1 MRYVDYEVIVKYN
14 GDITFLEQELGV
26 SVELLG
32 YNYAII
38 TADTPQKVDNL
49 LNYTQIEYVEKPFI
63 LETQDTQSFSST
75 GITGFKER
83 TKLTGKGTLLGL
95 IDSGIDYNIP
105 IFKNKDGNSKILY
118 YWDQSIDGNPP
129 IGFKEGTLY
138 TNEDIN
144 KAINGEIQIPIS
156 STSTHGTH
164 TAGIACSVANEADMI
179 VVRVGRRQTDTF
191 SKSTEFMRA
200 IKFVLDRAVE
210 LQRPIAINISYGSNE
225 GSHRGESLFEQY
237 IDQMCSFWKNNIV
250 VAAGNNA
257 SKAGHKRIN
266 IKNDENNDTLVEM
279 EVGQNEKI
287 LNINIWPSF
296 VDNFNLYLVSPTGK
310 STQPI
315 SQDSGLIKNIIGNTR
330 INGVFYPI
338 APYSLSRRITIE
350 LKSDTEIIPG
360 IWTLLFTPIKLV
372 DGNVDIYLPTS
383 EGITI
388 DTRFL
393 EPSKVLTVTV
403 PGTASKVITVGSFNS
418 RTDVVSTFSGEG
430 DIDGGIIKPDLLAPG
445 EEIVSYLPGG
455 STGALTGTSM
465 ATPHVTGVCSLLMQ
479 WGIVEG
485 NDLFLYS
492 QKVKSVLI
500 EYARRNPQY
509 TYPNNSKGYGFLDLS
524 RLNLLSISQNNQDYG
539 LYRSKKKIKKK
550 KNLRQENLI
559 PIIGVS
565 FENQQFEEDLKN
577 LNITYRLERI
587 SDNFAILYISP
598 KDIDKAG
605 SIANILSAQTI
616 ESIIRLAS
624 LSQISQGTT
633 GGVVGNEIIGANFFK
648 ENPNINVTGR
658 GVIIGIAD
666 SGIDYL
672 HPDFIY
678 PDGTSKILY
687 LWDQTKDG
695 NPPEGYHIGTEYTN
709 EDINRAIREKDDTL
723 SIDEEGSGTMLSGIC
738 AGLGNLNPNY
748 AGVAGEASLIVI
760 KLKKYNGNYTNAAL
774 YVATEYAIKRALEL
788 NMPIVFNTSYGS
800 NESVA
805 ITTLSLRNT
814 LFFERGICMVSG
826 VGNEGNTQTHTS
838 GVIEFNGSEGYIEL
852 ELSEDDPNVQ
862 IQVWMDRPDRV
873 NCEVISPTGE
883 SSKLLQVSSYALVT
897 GLYDFEQTEY
907 LLETNY
913 PTTFSGQQQ
922 ININLTNAK
931 KGIWKI
937 KLIGIDIN
945 SGIYNAYLSNRVFLK
960 PGTRFRESNPEK
972 TINYPATY
980 EDIISVGAYDTI
992 NDSIWPTS
1000 SRGPTIDYIQVPD
1013 IVAPGVNI
1021 VAPYPGEKYAR
1032 ISGTAPA
1039 AAYVSGSLA
1048 LFLQYV
1054 LVEKRYPEKAFTQA
1068 MITYL
1073 KAGAVRYNNISYPNS
1088 ALGYGLLNIRNVFDQ
1103 LK

>member
-1 MRYVDYEVIVKYN
+1 MDYEVIVKYN

-38 TADTPQKVDNL
+38 TSDTSQKVNNL

-210 LQRPIAINISYGSNE
+210 LQRPIAVNISYGSNE

-330 INGVFYPI
+330 IHGFFYPI

-430 DIDGGIIKPDLLAPG
+430 YIDGGIIKPDLLAPG

-509 TYPNNSKGYGFLDLS
+509 SYPNNSRGYGFLDLS

-539 LYRSKKKIKKK
+539 IYRSKKKIKK

-559 PIIGVS
+559 PIIGIS
-565 FENQQFEEDLKN
+565 FENQQFEEDLKK
-577 LNITYRLERI
+577 LKIPYRLEII
-587 SDNFAILYISP
+587 SDNFGVLYISSN
-598 KDIDKAG
+598 DIQSVG
-605 SIANILSAQTI
+605 SIVSILSAQKI
-616 ESIIRLAS
+616 EPILRLAS

-648 ENPNINVTGR
+648 ENPNINVTGK

-678 PDGTSKILY
+678 PDGTSKIIY

-695 NPPEGYHIGTEYTN
+695 NPPKGYYIGTEYTN
-709 EDINRAIREKDDTL
+709 EDINKAIRENDDTL
-723 SIDEEGSGTMLSGIC
+723 SVDEEGSGTMLSGIC
-738 AGLGNLNPNY
+738 AGFGNVNSDY
-748 AGVAGEASLIVI
+748 AGVANEALLIVI
-760 KLKKYNGNYTNAAL
+760 KLRKYDGNYTNDSLFIAA
-774 YVATEYAIKRALEL
+774 EYAVKKALEL
-788 NMPIVFNTSYGS
+788 NMPMVFNISYGS
-800 NESVA
+800 NELVA
-805 ITTLSLRNT
+805 MTALNLRDTLY
-814 LFFERGICMVSG
+814 FERGIGIVSG

-838 GVIEFNGSEGYIEL
+838 GVVHFNGEEEYIEL
-852 ELSEDDPNVQ
+852 ELSEDDPNVEIQ
-862 IQVWMDRPDRV
+862 IWMDRPDRV

-883 SSKLLQVSSYALVT
+883 SSKLLQVSSYSLLT

-907 LLETNY
+907 LLVTNY

-922 ININLTNAK
+922 IIINLRNVK

-937 KLIGIDIN
+937 KLIGVDIN

-980 EDIISVGAYDTI
+980 EDVISIGAYDTI
-992 NDSIWPTS
+992 NDTIWTPS
-1000 SRGPTIDYIQVPD
+1000 SRGPTIDYISAPD

-1021 VAPYPGEKYAR
+1021 IAPYPGERYAR

-1039 AAYVSGSLA
+1039 AAYVTGSLA

-1054 LVEKRYPEKAFTQA
+1054 LVENRYPEKAFTQA

-1073 KAGAVRYNNISYPNS
+1073 KAGATRFNNISYPNS
-1088 ALGYGLLNIRNVFDQ
+1088 ALGYGLLNIRNVFEK

>member
-1 MRYVDYEVIVKYN
+1 MDYEVIVKYN

-63 LETQDTQSFSST
+63 LETQDTQSLSST

-200 IKFVLDRAVE
+200 IKFVLDRALE

-257 SKAGHKRIN
+257 TKAGHKRIN

-509 TYPNNSKGYGFLDLS
+509 TYPNNSRGYGFLDLS

-559 PIIGVS
+559 PIIAVL
-565 FENQQFEEDLKN
+565 FENQQFEEDLKK
-577 LNITYRLERI
+577 LNINYRLEKL
-587 SDNFAILYISP
+587 SDDFGVLYISP
-598 KDIDKAG
+598 SDMQAVG

-937 KLIGIDIN
+937 RLIGIDIN

-1073 KAGAVRYNNISYPNS
+1073 KAGAVRSNNISYPNS

>member
-1 MRYVDYEVIVKYN
+1 MDYEVIVKYN

-509 TYPNNSKGYGFLDLS
+509 TYPNNSRGYGFLDLS
-524 RLNLLSISQNNQDYG
+524 KLNLLSISQNNQDYG

-598 KDIDKAG
+598 SDMQAVG

-1073 KAGAVRYNNISYPNS
+1073 KAGSVRSNNISYPNS

>member
-1 MRYVDYEVIVKYN
+1 
-14 GDITFLEQELGV
+14 
-26 SVELLG
+26 
-32 YNYAII
+32 
-38 TADTPQKVDNL
+38 
-49 LNYTQIEYVEKPFI
+49 
-63 LETQDTQSFSST
+63 
-75 GITGFKER
+75 
-83 TKLTGKGTLLGL
+83 
-95 IDSGIDYNIP
+95 
-105 IFKNKDGNSKILY
+105 
-118 YWDQSIDGNPP
+118 
-129 IGFKEGTLY
+129 
-138 TNEDIN
+138 
-144 KAINGEIQIPIS
+144 
-156 STSTHGTH
+156 
-164 TAGIACSVANEADMI
+164 MI

-200 IKFVLDRAVE
+200 IKFVLDRALQ

-257 SKAGHKRIN
+257 TKAGHKRIN

-509 TYPNNSKGYGFLDLS
+509 TYPNNSRGYGFLDLS

-559 PIIGVS
+559 PIIAVL
-565 FENQQFEEDLKN
+565 FENQQFEEDLKK
-577 LNITYRLERI
+577 LNINYRLEKL
-587 SDNFAILYISP
+587 SDDFGVLYISP
-598 KDIDKAG
+598 KDLDKAG

-1073 KAGAVRYNNISYPNS
+1073 KAGAVRSNNISYPNS

>member
-1 MRYVDYEVIVKYN
+1 MDYEVIVKYN

-63 LETQDTQSFSST
+63 LETQDTQSLSST
-75 GITGFKER
+75 GITEFKER

-105 IFKNKDGNSKILY
+105 IFKDKDGNSKILY

-129 IGFKEGTLY
+129 NGFKEGTLY

-200 IKFVLDRAVE
+200 IKFVLDRALE

-257 SKAGHKRIN
+257 TKAGHKRIN

-315 SQDSGLIKNIIGNTR
+315 SQDSCLIKNIIGNTR

-509 TYPNNSKGYGFLDLS
+509 TYPNNSRGYGFLDLS

-1073 KAGAVRYNNISYPNS
+1073 KAGAVRSNNISYPNS

>member
-1 MRYVDYEVIVKYN
+1 MDYEVIVKYN

-63 LETQDTQSFSST
+63 LETQDTQSLSST
-75 GITGFKER
+75 GITEFKER

-105 IFKNKDGNSKILY
+105 IFKDKDGNSKILY

-129 IGFKEGTLY
+129 NGFKEGTLY

-200 IKFVLDRAVE
+200 IKFVLDRALE

-257 SKAGHKRIN
+257 TKAGHKRIN

-598 KDIDKAG
+598 SDMQAVG

-1073 KAGAVRYNNISYPNS
+1073 KAGAVRSNNISYPNS

>member
-1 MRYVDYEVIVKYN
+1 MDYEVIVKYN

-63 LETQDTQSFSST
+63 LETQDTQSLSST
-75 GITGFKER
+75 GITEFKER

-105 IFKNKDGNSKILY
+105 IFKDKDGNSKILY

-129 IGFKEGTLY
+129 NGFKEGTLY

-144 KAINGEIQIPIS
+144 KAINGEIQIHIS

-200 IKFVLDRAVE
+200 IKFVLDRALE

-257 SKAGHKRIN
+257 TKAGHKRIN

-479 WGIVEG
+479 WGIVEV

-509 TYPNNSKGYGFLDLS
+509 TYPNNSRGYGFLDLS
-524 RLNLLSISQNNQDYG
+524 KLNLLSISQNNQDYG

-598 KDIDKAG
+598 SDMQAVG

-1073 KAGAVRYNNISYPNS
+1073 KAGAVRSNNISYPNS

>member
-1 MRYVDYEVIVKYN
+1 MDYEVIVKYN

-63 LETQDTQSFSST
+63 LETQDTQSLSST
-75 GITGFKER
+75 GITEFKER

-105 IFKNKDGNSKILY
+105 IFKDKDGNSKILY

-129 IGFKEGTLY
+129 NGFKEGTLY

-200 IKFVLDRAVE
+200 IKFVLDRALE

-257 SKAGHKRIN
+257 TKAGHKRIN

-296 VDNFNLYLVSPTGK
+296 VDDFNLYLVSPTGK

-509 TYPNNSKGYGFLDLS
+509 TYPNNSRGYGFLDLS

-559 PIIGVS
+559 PIIAVL
-565 FENQQFEEDLKN
+565 FENQQFEEDLKK
-577 LNITYRLERI
+577 LNINYRLEKL
-587 SDNFAILYISP
+587 SDDFGVLYISP

-1073 KAGAVRYNNISYPNS
+1073 KAGAVRSNNISYPNS

>member
-1 MRYVDYEVIVKYN
+1 MDYEVIVKYN
-14 GDITFLEQELGV
+14 GDIIFLEQELGV

-38 TADTPQKVDNL
+38 TGDNPQKIDNL
-49 LNYTQIEYVEKPFI
+49 LNYTQIEYIEKPFI

-75 GITGFKER
+75 GITSFKER

-105 IFKNKDGNSKILY
+105 IFKDKDGKSKILY

-129 IGFKEGTLY
+129 DGFKEGTLY
-138 TNEDIN
+138 TNDDIN

-156 STSTHGTH
+156 ATSTHGTH
-164 TAGIACSVANEADMI
+164 TAGIACGIANEADMI

-200 IKFVLDRAVE
+200 IKFVLDRALE

-257 SKAGHKRIN
+257 TKSGHKRIN
-266 IKNDENNDTLVEM
+266 IKNDENKNTLVEM

-360 IWTLLFTPIKLV
+360 IWTLLFTPIKVV

-485 NDLFLYS
+485 YDLFLYS

-509 TYPNNSKGYGFLDLS
+509 TYPNNSRGYGFLDLS

-550 KNLRQENLI
+550 KNLRQENFI
-559 PIIGVS
+559 PIIVVL
-565 FENQQFEEDLKN
+565 FENQQFEEDLKK
-577 LNITYRLERI
+577 LNINYRLEKF
-587 SDNFAILYISP
+587 SDDFAVLYIPSN
-598 KDIDKAG
+598 DIQIAG
-605 SIANILSAQTI
+605 SIANILSAQRI
-616 ESIIRLAS
+616 EPIIRLAS

-648 ENPNINVTGR
+648 ENPNINVTGK

-687 LWDQTKDG
+687 LWDQTKEG
-695 NPPEGYHIGTEYTN
+695 KPPNGYYIGTEYTN
-709 EDINRAIREKDDTL
+709 EDINKAIREKDATL

-738 AGLGNLNPNY
+738 AGLGNLNPEY
-748 AGVAGEASLIVI
+748 AGVASEASLIVI
-760 KLKKYNGNYTNAAL
+760 KLKKYDGNYTNASL
-774 YVATEYAIKRALEL
+774 YAAAEYTGRKAQEL
-788 NMPIVFNTSYGS
+788 NMPMVFNISYGS

-805 ITTLSLRNT
+805 ITTLTLRNT
-814 LFFERGICMVSG
+814 LFFERGICVVSG

-838 GVIEFNGSEGYIEL
+838 GVVEFNSSEEYIEL

-862 IQVWMDRPDRV
+862 VQVWMDRPDRV

-883 SSKLLQVSSYALVT
+883 SSKLLQVSSYALLT
-897 GLYDFEQTEY
+897 GVYDFEQTEY
-907 LLETNY
+907 LIETNY
-913 PTTFSGQQQ
+913 PTTFTGQQQ
-922 ININLTNAK
+922 IIINLKNAK

-937 KLIGIDIN
+937 KLIGVDIN

-1000 SRGPTIDYIQVPD
+1000 SRGPTIDYIQAPD

-1032 ISGTAPA
+1032 ISDTAPA
-1039 AAYVSGSLA
+1039 AAYVTGSLA

-1054 LVEKRYPEKAFTQA
+1054 LVENRYPKKAFTQA
-1068 MITYL
+1068 MVTYL
-1073 KAGAVRYNNISYPNS
+1073 KAGAVRSDNISYPNS
-1088 ALGYGLLNIRNVFDQ
+1088 TLGYGLLNIRSVFEQ

>member
-1 MRYVDYEVIVKYN
+1 MDYEVIVKYN

-63 LETQDTQSFSST
+63 LETQDTQSLSST
-75 GITGFKER
+75 GITEFKER

-105 IFKNKDGNSKILY
+105 IFKDKDGNSKILY

-129 IGFKEGTLY
+129 NGFKEGTLY

-200 IKFVLDRAVE
+200 IKFVLDRALE

-257 SKAGHKRIN
+257 TKAGHKRIN

-465 ATPHVTGVCSLLMQ
+465 VTPHVTGVCSLLMQ

-509 TYPNNSKGYGFLDLS
+509 TYPNNSRGYGFLDLS

-559 PIIGVS
+559 PIIAVL
-565 FENQQFEEDLKN
+565 FENQQFEEDLKK
-577 LNITYRLERI
+577 LNINYRLEKL
-587 SDNFAILYISP
+587 SDDFGVLYISP

-1073 KAGAVRYNNISYPNS
+1073 KAGAVRSNNISYPNS

>member
-1 MRYVDYEVIVKYN
+1 MDYEVIVKYN

-63 LETQDTQSFSST
+63 LETQDTQSLSST
-75 GITGFKER
+75 GITEFKER

-105 IFKNKDGNSKILY
+105 IFKDKDGNSKILY

-129 IGFKEGTLY
+129 NGFKEGTLY

-200 IKFVLDRAVE
+200 IKFVLDRALE

-257 SKAGHKRIN
+257 TKAGHKRIN

-509 TYPNNSKGYGFLDLS
+509 TYPNNSRGYGFLDLS

-559 PIIGVS
+559 PIIAVL
-565 FENQQFEEDLKN
+565 FENQQFEEDLKK
-577 LNITYRLERI
+577 LNINYRLEKL
-587 SDNFAILYISP
+587 SDDFGVLYISP

-838 GVIEFNGSEGYIEL
+838 GVIEFNSSEGYIEL

-945 SGIYNAYLSNRVFLK
+945 SGIYNAYLANRVFLK

-1073 KAGAVRYNNISYPNS
+1073 KAGAVRSNNISYPNS

>member
-1 MRYVDYEVIVKYN
+1 MDYEVIVKYN

-63 LETQDTQSFSST
+63 LETQDTQSLSST
-75 GITGFKER
+75 GITEFKER

-105 IFKNKDGNSKILY
+105 IFKDKDGNSKILY

-129 IGFKEGTLY
+129 NGFKEGTLY

-200 IKFVLDRAVE
+200 IKFVLDRALQ

-257 SKAGHKRIN
+257 TKAGHKRIN

-509 TYPNNSKGYGFLDLS
+509 TYPNNSRGYGFLDLS

-559 PIIGVS
+559 PIIAVL
-565 FENQQFEEDLKN
+565 FENQQFEEDLKK
-577 LNITYRLERI
+577 LNINYRLEKL
-587 SDNFAILYISP
+587 SDDFGVLYISP

-826 VGNEGNTQTHTS
+826 VGNEGNIQTHTS

-1073 KAGAVRYNNISYPNS
+1073 KAGAVRSNNISYPNS

>member
-1 MRYVDYEVIVKYN
+1 MDYEVIVKYN

-63 LETQDTQSFSST
+63 LETQDTQSLSST
-75 GITGFKER
+75 GITEFKER

-105 IFKNKDGNSKILY
+105 IFKDKDGNSKILY

-129 IGFKEGTLY
+129 NGFKEGTLY

-200 IKFVLDRAVE
+200 IKFVLDRALE

-257 SKAGHKRIN
+257 TKAGHKRIN

-509 TYPNNSKGYGFLDLS
+509 TYPNNSRGYGFLDLS
-524 RLNLLSISQNNQDYG
+524 KLNLLSISQNNQDYG

-598 KDIDKAG
+598 SDMQAVG

-1073 KAGAVRYNNISYPNS
+1073 KAGAVRSNNISYPNS